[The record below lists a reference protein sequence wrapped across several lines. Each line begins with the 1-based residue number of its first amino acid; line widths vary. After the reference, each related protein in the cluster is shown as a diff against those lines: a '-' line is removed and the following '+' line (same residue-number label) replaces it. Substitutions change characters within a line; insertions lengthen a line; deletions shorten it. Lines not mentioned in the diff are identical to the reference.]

1 MGWVQYGRRLR
12 ADVAPEHE
20 STRESAPDD
29 AELPGDR
36 SAMESDPGP
45 GKARDAV
52 FSWFAR
58 FLSRLGV
65 RPNHLTLAQI
75 PVYAIMIH
83 AGFQGRL
90 VAFAVWQ
97 MLIIVLDGMDGTL
110 ARRMGVQSRRG
121 AYLDAVFDLFGIV
134 VVMIVAIYTHPAY
147 TAPLLALFLVNF
159 LLYYQNYR
167 LDEKAV
173 SFVRGPV
180 VLGILAEFYWP
191 GVLSF
196 AIGVPLVATLLILV
210 VRMVKRPVTPPP
222 HVKRGPPPY
231 RPGFKVGRQDD

>member
-1 MGWVQYGRRLR
+1 MVRVMTRFVPR
-12 ADVAPEHE
+12 EPDASSPDAADPSGGSSDAPH
-20 STRESAPDD
+20 
-29 AELPGDR
+29 G
-36 SAMESDPGP
+36 ESDPDR
-45 GKARDAV
+45 GKARDHV

-58 FLSRLGV
+58 FLHRLGV

-83 AGFQGRL
+83 AGFQERL
-90 VAFAVWQ
+90 WEFAIWQ
-97 MLIIVLDGMDGTL
+97 TLIIVLDGMDGTL

-134 VVMIVAIYTHPAY
+134 VVMVVAIYVHPLY
-147 TAPLLALFLVNF
+147 SLSLLALFLANF
-159 LLYYQNYR
+159 LLYYQNYL

-173 SFVRGPV
+173 SFVRGPI

-196 AIGVPLVATLLILV
+196 AIGVPLVVTMLILL
-210 VRMVKRPVTPPP
+210 VRLIKRPMVPPP
-222 HVKRGPPPY
+222 HAARGPAPY
-231 RPGFKVGRQDD
+231 RPGFKADRVQRD

>member
-1 MGWVQYGRRLR
+1 MASEAGPGRP
-12 ADVAPEHE
+12 VM
-20 STRESAPDD
+20 
-29 AELPGDR
+29 DR
-36 SAMESDPGP
+36 SAVESDPGH
-45 GKARDAV
+45 GKARDTV
-52 FSWFAR
+52 FSWFAH

-90 VAFAVWQ
+90 FAFAIWQ

-110 ARRMGVQSRRG
+110 ARQMGVQSRRG

-134 VVMIVAIYTHPAY
+134 VVMIVAIYTHMHY
-147 TAPLLALFLVNF
+147 LVPLLALFFVNF
-159 LLYYQNYR
+159 LLYYQNYL

-191 GVLSF
+191 GVLWF
-196 AIGVPLVATLLILV
+196 AIGVPLVATVLILV
-210 VRMVKRPVTPPP
+210 VRMVTRPAASPP
-222 HVKRGPPPY
+222 HAKEGPPPY
-231 RPGFKVGRQDD
+231 RPGFKVPRQDE